1 MVLVMPCL
9 SWSQKYSY
17 KADHAKLLFGL
28 SSAGSGS
35 TIMTFAATEA
45 EGEDVTGTP
54 RIVDLRSGKSMSFE
68 KLETF
73 PFDANVSWIH
83 DGQEAAF
90 ESVDGIYQI
99 SIDNA
104 NPIPKRVV
112 IGPTHGLA
120 FSPSESKMAYWKMG
134 KGTTSLVVREV
145 SSGKVLH
152 SWKLPLSYGSEP
164 SGFELAFVG
173 EDRLYART
181 FDRPDAT
188 PLKEFDLLSG
198 KVKPIISD
206 CLALTGAD
214 GALYYLAGE
223 GAKGAIYRF
232 DQGEATRISAA
243 PSYTGIRATGK
254 QWLILTG
261 TRMSGVLD
269 LRTKQVTDQTR
280 CDDVTMIEMNT
291 AIYERGN
298 YLSTDPAI
306 CNPHSPK
313 PQAH

>member
-1 MVLVMPCL
+1 MPYF
-9 SWSQKYSY
+9 SWSQNYSY
-17 KADHAKLLFGL
+17 KADHTTLLFGL

-54 RIVDLRSGKSMSFE
+54 EIVDLRSGKSISFE

-83 DGQEAAF
+83 EGQEAVF
-90 ESVDGIYQI
+90 ESVNGIYQV

-104 NPIPKRVV
+104 NPTPKRVV
-112 IGPTHGLA
+112 AGPTHGLA

-152 SWKLPLSYGSEP
+152 SWELPLSYGSEP
-164 SGFELAFVG
+164 SGFDLAFVG

-188 PLKEFDLLSG
+188 PLKEFDLQSG
-198 KVKPIISD
+198 KAKRIISD

-214 GALYYLAGE
+214 GALYYLAGD
-223 GAKGAIYRF
+223 GVKGEIYKF
-232 DQGEATRISAA
+232 DQGVATRISAA
-243 PSYTGIRATGK
+243 PSYTGIRGIGK
-254 QWLILTG
+254 QWIILTG

-269 LRTKQVTDQTR
+269 LRTKQVTNQTR
-280 CDDVTMIEMNT
+280 CEEVTMIEMST
-291 AIYERGN
+291 AIYKRGDR
-298 YLSTDPAI
+298 LSTDPAL
-306 CNPHSPK
+306 CNLHSPK